1 MESKVSISRK
11 GAFET
16 RTETRLITRT
26 DTRKKI
32 NQGNCKQLGSL
43 VISSKLKM

>member
-32 NQGNCKQLGSL
+32 NQGNCKQGNL
-43 VISSKLKM
+43 VLSTKLKM